1 MNMAERINGLKVPF
15 LRDLSR
21 VGRELILERFA
32 KKHNRI
38 YYISSLEMAVKYGEI
53 KVIDLL
59 SMASGRFTPEIAYA
73 AAN

>member
-1 MNMAERINGLKVPF
+1 MNLAERINGLKVPL

-32 KKHNRI
+32 KRHNRI
-38 YYISSLEMAVKYGEI
+38 DYISSLEMAVKYGEI

-59 SMASGRFTPEIAYA
+59 SMASGRFSP
-73 AAN
+73 

>member
-1 MNMAERINGLKVPF
+1 MNLAERINGLKVPL

-32 KKHNRI
+32 KRHNRI
-38 YYISSLEMAVKYGEI
+38 DYISSLEMAVKYGKI

-59 SMASGRFTPEIAYA
+59 SMASGRFSP
-73 AAN
+73 